1 MAPMSLKPS
10 EASEGGEFPRGY
22 LSVTTAK
29 FGEYHYMTKDG
40 QGNPTP
46 ALNENKKPIITM
58 AAIITLE
65 NDTGDQF
72 EQVYSIGRPD
82 RYTVSADSQVLEG
95 SALSNKCHFY
105 RLMTEIVNQGYPENR
120 VSYNLSETFVGM
132 SAYWDEV
139 ENGKSTLILPVRELT
154 LPGTNG
160 TAPAAPAAAPAAPA
174 APAAAPADMVAKAV
188 ELVQAGVAANGSM
201 TRQQLGSE
209 AFNQNLD
216 ASNQQ
221 ELMNVIFSESLITA
235 LAAVG
240 IKLEGETFTS

>member
-1 MAPMSLKPS
+1 MAPMSLRPS
-10 EASEGGEFPRGY
+10 EASEGGAFPRGY
-22 LSVTTAK
+22 LTVTAAR
-29 FGEYHYMTKDG
+29 FAEHHYMTKDAN
-40 QGNPTP
+40 GNPTP
-46 ALNENKKPIITM
+46 SLNDQGKPTITM

-82 RYTVSADSQVLEG
+82 RYTISADGQVLEG
-95 SALSNKCHFY
+95 GVLSKNCNFY
-105 RLMTEIVNQGYPENR
+105 KLMTEVVNQGYPEG
-120 VSYNLSETFVGM
+120 SIKDNLSETFVGM
-132 SAYWDEV
+132 SAYWDEMP
-139 ENGKSTLILPVRELT
+139 NGTRTLIVPQGQLT

-160 TAPAAPAAAPAAPA
+160 TAPAAQAA

-188 ELVQAGVAANGSM
+188 ELVQAGITASANNTM

-221 ELMNVIFSESLITA
+221 ALMNVIFSESLITA

>member
-10 EASEGGEFPRGY
+10 EASEGGAFPRGY
-22 LSVTTAK
+22 LTVTAAK
-29 FGEYHYMTKDG
+29 FSEYHYMTKDAN
-40 QGNPTP
+40 GNPTP
-46 ALNENKKPIITM
+46 SLNEQGQPTISM

-82 RYTVSADSQVLEG
+82 RYTISADGQVLEG
-95 SALSNKCHFY
+95 GVLSKNCNFY
-105 RLMTEIVNQGYPENR
+105 KLMTEVVNQGYPEG
-120 VSYNLSETFVGM
+120 SIKDNLSETFVGM
-132 SAYWDEV
+132 SAYWDEMP
-139 ENGKSTLILPVRELT
+139 NGQRTLIVPQGQLT

-160 TAPAAPAAAPAAPA
+160 TAPAAPVAAA

-221 ELMNVIFSESLITA
+221 ALMNVIFDQSLVTA

>member
-1 MAPMSLKPS
+1 
-10 EASEGGEFPRGY
+10 
-22 LSVTTAK
+22 VTAAK
-29 FGEYHYMTKDG
+29 FGEHHYQTKDPH
-40 QGNPTP
+40 GNPTP
-46 ALNENKKPIITM
+46 ALDENKKPIITM

-82 RYTVSADSQVLEG
+82 RYTVSADGQVLEG
-95 SALSNKCHFY
+95 GLLSKNCNFY
-105 RLMTEIVNQGYPENR
+105 KLMTEVVNQGYPEGR
-120 VSYNLSETFVGM
+120 IKDNLSETFVGM
-132 SAYWDEV
+132 SAYWDEMP
-139 ENGKSTLILPVRELT
+139 NGQRTLIVPQGQLT

-160 TAPAAPAAAPAAPA
+160 TAPAAPVSAA

-188 ELVQAGVAANGSM
+188 ELVQAGIAANGSM
-201 TRQQLGSE
+201 TRQQLGAE

>member
-46 ALNENKKPIITM
+46 ALDENKKPIISM

-65 NDTGDQF
+65 NETGNQF

-82 RYTVSADSQVLEG
+82 RYTVSADGQVLEG
-95 SALSNKCHFY
+95 GVLSKSCNFY
-105 RLMTEIVNQGYPENR
+105 KLMTEVVNQGYPEG
-120 VSYNLSETFVGM
+120 SIKDNLSETFVGM
-132 SAYWDEV
+132 TAYWDEIP
-139 ENGKSTLILPVRELT
+139 NGQRTLIVPVRELA
-154 LPGTNG
+154 LPGSNG
-160 TAPAAPAAAPAAPA
+160 AAPAAAVAAP
-174 APAAAPADMVAKAV
+174 APAAAPDMVAKAV
-188 ELVQAGVAANGSM
+188 ELVQAGIATDGSI
-201 TRQQLGSE
+201 TRQALGQS
-209 AFNQNLD
+209 AFGQNLD
-216 ASNQQ
+216 NASQMA
-221 ELMNVIFSESLITA
+221 LMNVIFDESLVTA

-240 IKLEGETFTS
+240 VKLEGETFSSN

>member
-10 EASEGGEFPRGY
+10 EASEGGAFPRGY

-46 ALNENKKPIITM
+46 TLDENKKPIISM

-82 RYTVSADSQVLEG
+82 RYTVSADGQVLEG

-105 RLMTEIVNQGYPENR
+105 RLMTEVVNQGYPEGNIKE
-120 VSYNLSETFVGM
+120 NLSETFVGM

-139 ENGKSTLILPVRELT
+139 ENGQRTLILPVRELT
-154 LPGTNG
+154 PPGANG
-160 TAPAAPAAAPAAPA
+160 TAPAAAPAAPA
-174 APAAAPADMVAKAV
+174 PAAAPDMVAKAV
-188 ELVQAGVAANGSM
+188 ELVQAGIATDGSI
-201 TRQQLGSE
+201 TRQALGQS
-209 AFNQNLD
+209 AFGQNLD
-216 ASNQQ
+216 NASQMA
-221 ELMNVIFSESLITA
+221 LMNVIFDESLVTA

-240 IKLEGETFTS
+240 VKLEGETFSSN

>member
-10 EASEGGEFPRGY
+10 EASEGGAFPRGY
-22 LSVTTAK
+22 LTVTAAR
-29 FGEYHYMTKDG
+29 FAEHHYMTKDG
-40 QGNPTP
+40 NGNPTP
-46 ALNENKKPIITM
+46 SLNDQGKPTITM

-82 RYTVSADSQVLEG
+82 RYTISADGQVLEG
-95 SALSNKCHFY
+95 GVLSKNCNFY
-105 RLMTEIVNQGYPENR
+105 KLMTEVVNQGYPEG
-120 VSYNLSETFVGM
+120 SIKDNLSETFVGM
-132 SAYWDEV
+132 SAYWDEMP
-139 ENGKSTLILPVRELT
+139 NGTRTLIVPQGQLT

-160 TAPAAPAAAPAAPA
+160 TAPAAPAAPAAA

-201 TRQQLGSE
+201 TRQQLGAE

-216 ASNQQ
+216 AGNQQ

-240 IKLEGETFTS
+240 ITLDKETFSA

>member
-10 EASEGGEFPRGY
+10 EASEGGAFPRGY
-22 LSVTTAK
+22 LTVTAAK
-29 FGEYHYMTKDG
+29 FSEYHYMTKDAN
-40 QGNPTP
+40 GNPTP
-46 ALNENKKPIITM
+46 SLNEQGKPTISM

-82 RYTVSADSQVLEG
+82 RYTISADGQVLEG
-95 SALSNKCHFY
+95 GVLSKNCNFY
-105 RLMTEIVNQGYPENR
+105 KLMTEVVNQGYPEG
-120 VSYNLSETFVGM
+120 SIKDNLSETFVGM
-132 SAYWDEV
+132 SAYWDEMP
-139 ENGKSTLILPVRELT
+139 NGQRTLIVPQGQLT

-160 TAPAAPAAAPAAPA
+160 TAPAAPVAAA

-201 TRQQLGSE
+201 ARQQLGSE

-221 ELMNVIFSESLITA
+221 ALMNVIFDQSLVTA

>member
-10 EASEGGEFPRGY
+10 EASEGGAFPRGY

-40 QGNPTP
+40 EGNPTP
-46 ALNENKKPIITM
+46 ALDENKKPIITM

-82 RYTVSADSQVLEG
+82 RYTVSADGQVLEG

-105 RLMTEIVNQGYPENR
+105 RLMTEVVNQGYPEGNIKE
-120 VSYNLSETFVGM
+120 NLSETFVGM

-139 ENGKSTLILPVRELT
+139 ENGQRTLILPVRELT
-154 LPGTNG
+154 PPGANG
-160 TAPAAPAAAPAAPA
+160 TAPAAAPAAPA
-174 APAAAPADMVAKAV
+174 PAAAPDMVAKAV
-188 ELVQAGVAANGSM
+188 ELVQAGIATDGSI
-201 TRQQLGSE
+201 TRQALGQS
-209 AFNQNLD
+209 AFGQTLD
-216 ASNQQ
+216 NASQMA
-221 ELMNVIFSESLITA
+221 LMNIIFDESLVTA

-240 IKLEGETFTS
+240 VKLEGETFSSN

>member
-1 MAPMSLKPS
+1 MAPMSLRPS

-22 LSVTTAK
+22 LTVTAAK
-29 FGEYHYMTKDG
+29 FGEYHYMTKDP

-46 ALNENKKPIITM
+46 ALDENKKPIISM

-65 NDTGDQF
+65 NETGSQF

-82 RYTVSADSQVLEG
+82 RYTVSPDGQVLEG
-95 SALSNKCHFY
+95 GVLSKNCNFY
-105 RLMTEIVNQGYPENR
+105 KLMTEVVNQGYPE
-120 VSYNLSETFVGM
+120 SSIKDNLSETFVGM
-132 SAYWDEV
+132 SAYWDEMP
-139 ENGKSTLILPVRELT
+139 NGQRTLIVPQSQLT
-154 LPGTNG
+154 LPGVNG
-160 TAPAAPAAAPAAPA
+160 TAPAAAPA

-201 TRQQLGSE
+201 TRQQLGGE

-221 ELMNVIFSESLITA
+221 ALMNVIFDQSLVDA

-240 IKLEGETFTS
+240 ITLDKETFSA

>member
-10 EASEGGEFPRGY
+10 EASEGGAFPRGY

-46 ALNENKKPIITM
+46 TLDENKKPIISM

-82 RYTVSADSQVLEG
+82 RYTVSADGQVLEG
-95 SALSNKCHFY
+95 GVLSKSCNFY
-105 RLMTEIVNQGYPENR
+105 KLMTEVVNQGYPEG
-120 VSYNLSETFVGM
+120 SIKDNLSETFVGM
-132 SAYWDEV
+132 TAYWDEIP
-139 ENGKSTLILPVRELT
+139 NGQRTLIVPIRELA

-160 TAPAAPAAAPAAPA
+160 TAPAAAPAVAAAAPAPA
-174 APAAAPADMVAKAV
+174 ADMVAKAV
-188 ELVQAGVAANGSM
+188 ELVQAGIATDGSISRQALGQAAVG
-201 TRQQLGSE
+201 
-209 AFNQNLD
+209 QNLD
-216 ASNQQ
+216 NASQMQ
-221 ELMNVIFSESLITA
+221 LMNVIFDESLVKA

-240 IKLEGETFTS
+240 VKLEGETFSSN

>member
-10 EASEGGEFPRGY
+10 EASEGGAFPRGY

-46 ALNENKKPIITM
+46 ALDENKKPIITM

-82 RYTVSADSQVLEG
+82 RYTVSADGQVLEG

-105 RLMTEIVNQGYPENR
+105 RLMTEVVNQGYPEGNIKE
-120 VSYNLSETFVGM
+120 NLSETFVGM

-139 ENGKSTLILPVRELT
+139 ENGQRTLILPVRELT
-154 LPGTNG
+154 PPGANG
-160 TAPAAPAAAPAAPA
+160 TAPAAAPAAPA
-174 APAAAPADMVAKAV
+174 PAAAPDMVAKAV
-188 ELVQAGVAANGSM
+188 ELVQAGIATDGSI
-201 TRQQLGSE
+201 TRQALGQS
-209 AFNQNLD
+209 AFGQNLD
-216 ASNQQ
+216 NASQMA
-221 ELMNVIFSESLITA
+221 LMNVIFDESLVTA

-240 IKLEGETFTS
+240 VKLEGETFSSN

>member
-1 MAPMSLKPS
+1 MAPMSLRPS
-10 EASEGGEFPRGY
+10 EASEGGAFPRGY
-22 LSVTTAK
+22 LTVTAAR
-29 FGEYHYMTKDG
+29 FAEHHYMTKDAN
-40 QGNPTP
+40 GNPTP
-46 ALNENKKPIITM
+46 SLNDQGKPTITM

-82 RYTVSADSQVLEG
+82 RYTISADGQVLEG
-95 SALSNKCHFY
+95 GVLSNNCNFY
-105 RLMTEIVNQGYPENR
+105 KLMTEVVNQGYPEG
-120 VSYNLSETFVGM
+120 SIKDNLSETFVGM
-132 SAYWDEV
+132 SAYWDEMP
-139 ENGKSTLILPVRELT
+139 NGTRTLIVPQGQLT

-160 TAPAAPAAAPAAPA
+160 TAPAAQAAAP
-174 APAAAPADMVAKAV
+174 AAPADMVAKAV
-188 ELVQAGVAANGSM
+188 ELVQAGITASANNTM

-221 ELMNVIFSESLITA
+221 ALMNVIFSESLITA

>member
-1 MAPMSLKPS
+1 
-10 EASEGGEFPRGY
+10 
-22 LSVTTAK
+22 VTAAK
-29 FGEYHYMTKDG
+29 FSEYHYMTKDAN
-40 QGNPTP
+40 GNPTP
-46 ALNENKKPIITM
+46 SLNEQGKPTISM

-82 RYTVSADSQVLEG
+82 RYTISADGQVLEG
-95 SALSNKCHFY
+95 GVLSKNCNFY
-105 RLMTEIVNQGYPENR
+105 KLMTEVVNQGYPEG
-120 VSYNLSETFVGM
+120 SIKDNLSETFVGM
-132 SAYWDEV
+132 SAYWDEMP
-139 ENGKSTLILPVRELT
+139 NGTRTLIVPQGQLT

-160 TAPAAPAAAPAAPA
+160 TAPAAPAAA

-216 ASNQQ
+216 AASQQ
-221 ELMNVIFSESLITA
+221 QLMNVIFDQSLVTA

>member
-10 EASEGGEFPRGY
+10 EASEGGAFPRGY
-22 LSVTTAK
+22 LTVTAAK
-29 FGEYHYMTKDG
+29 FGEHHYMTKDG
-40 QGNPTP
+40 NGNPTP
-46 ALNENKKPIITM
+46 SLNDQGKPTITM

-65 NDTGDQF
+65 NETGDQF

-82 RYTVSADSQVLEG
+82 RYTVSADGQVLEG
-95 SALSNKCHFY
+95 GVLSKACNFY
-105 RLMTEIVNQGYPENR
+105 KLVVECVNQGYPE
-120 VSYNLSETFVGM
+120 SSIKDNLSETFVGM
-132 SAYWDEV
+132 SAYWDEMNV
-139 ENGKSTLILPVRELT
+139 GGTRTLIVPQGQLT
-154 LPGTNG
+154 LPGVNG
-160 TAPAAPAAAPAAPA
+160 TAPA

-201 TRQQLGSE
+201 TRQQLGGE

-221 ELMNVIFSESLITA
+221 ALMNVIFDQSLVDA

-240 IKLEGETFTS
+240 ITLDKETFSA

>member
-29 FGEYHYMTKDG
+29 FGEYHYMTKDT

-46 ALNENKKPIITM
+46 ALDENKKPIISM

-65 NDTGDQF
+65 NETGNQF

-82 RYTVSADSQVLEG
+82 RYTVSADGQVLEG
-95 SALSNKCHFY
+95 GVLSKSCNFY
-105 RLMTEIVNQGYPENR
+105 KLMTEVVNQGYPEGSLKFNI
-120 VSYNLSETFVGM
+120 SETFVGM
-132 SAYWDEV
+132 TAYWDEIP
-139 ENGKSTLILPVRELT
+139 NGQRSLIVPVRDLA

-160 TAPAAPAAAPAAPA
+160 AAPAAAPAAVA
-174 APAAAPADMVAKAV
+174 AAAAPDMVAKAV
-188 ELVQAGVAANGSM
+188 ELVQAGIAANGSVS
-201 TRQQLGSE
+201 RAALGQM
-209 AFNQNLD
+209 AVGQNLD
-216 ASNQQ
+216 NASQMA
-221 ELMNVIFSESLITA
+221 LMNAIFDESLVTA

-240 IKLEGETFTS
+240 VKLEGETFSSN

>member
-1 MAPMSLKPS
+1 MAGMSLKPS
-10 EASEGGEFPRGY
+10 EASEGGAFPRGY
-22 LSVTTAK
+22 LTVTAAK
-29 FGEYHYMTKDG
+29 FGEHHYMTKDAN
-40 QGNPTP
+40 GNPTP
-46 ALNENKKPIITM
+46 SLNDQGKPTITM

-65 NDTGDQF
+65 NETGDQF

-82 RYTVSADSQVLEG
+82 RYTVSADGQVLEG
-95 SALSNKCHFY
+95 GLLSKNCNFY
-105 RLMTEIVNQGYPENR
+105 KLMTEVVNQGYPEG
-120 VSYNLSETFVGM
+120 SIKDNLSETFVGM
-132 SAYWDEV
+132 SAYWDEMP
-139 ENGKSTLILPVRELT
+139 NGQRTLIVPQGQLT

-160 TAPAAPAAAPAAPA
+160 TAPAAPVSAA

-201 TRQQLGSE
+201 TRQQLGAE

>member
-1 MAPMSLKPS
+1 MAPMSLRPS
-10 EASEGGEFPRGY
+10 EASEGGAFPRGY
-22 LSVTTAK
+22 LTVTAAR
-29 FGEYHYMTKDG
+29 FAEHHYMTKDAN
-40 QGNPTP
+40 GNPTP
-46 ALNENKKPIITM
+46 SLNEQGKPTITM

-82 RYTVSADSQVLEG
+82 RYTISADGQVLEG
-95 SALSNKCHFY
+95 GVLSKNCNFY
-105 RLMTEIVNQGYPENR
+105 KLMTEVVNQGYPEG
-120 VSYNLSETFVGM
+120 SIKDNLSETFVGM
-132 SAYWDEV
+132 SAYWDEMP
-139 ENGKSTLILPVRELT
+139 NGTRTLIVPQGQLT

-160 TAPAAPAAAPAAPA
+160 TAPAAQAA
-174 APAAAPADMVAKAV
+174 APAAAPADMVARAV
-188 ELVQAGVAANGSM
+188 ELVQAGITASANNTM

-221 ELMNVIFSESLITA
+221 ALMNVIFSESLITA